1 MKTLVGMFWGMVG
14 GVFVAFGIILF
25 TQLIGAGADLLG
37 FTEWTYRYYMICLSV
52 CFAFLIL
59 SKPARKYWSF
69 MTVFF
74 VAVVLVIG
82 VGFNTFLDKSSAN
95 AQMDQIANSLLAMSL
110 IVAKAVMYVGPGAL
124 TAFYA
129 FVAFNGVSKGN
140 ASKTLN

>member
-1 MKTLVGMFWGMVG
+1 MN
-14 GVFVAFGIILF
+14 
-25 TQLIGAGADLLG
+25 
-37 FTEWTYRYYMICLSV
+37 S
-52 CFAFLIL
+52 
-59 SKPARKYWSF
+59 
-69 MTVFF
+69 
-74 VAVVLVIG
+74 
-82 VGFNTFLDKSSAN
+82 GFNTFLDTSSAN

>member
-52 CFAFLIL
+52 CVAFLIL
-59 SKPARKYWSF
+59 SKPARKYWRF

-74 VAVVLVIG
+74 VAVFLVIG
-82 VGFNTFLDKSSAN
+82 VGFNTFLDTSSAN
-95 AQMDQIANSLLAMSL
+95 AQIEQIANSLLAMSL
-110 IVAKAVMYVGPGAL
+110 IVAKAVMYVAPGAL

-129 FVAFNGVSKGN
+129 FVAFNGVSKGTS
-140 ASKTLN
+140 SKTIS